1 MRRWCVLAAV
11 AVLMGPGAASAADLQ
26 QLQVRVIQLEAKV
39 RELSVVRPVVRP
51 STVGALRQRVRTLE
65 LQVAGMQQAITRLEN
80 RVAGPGGD
88 KPR

>member
-11 AVLMGPGAASAADLQ
+11 AVLMGPGAASAAELQ
-26 QLQVRVIQLEAKV
+26 QLQAKVFQLEAKV
-39 RELSVVRPVVRP
+39 RVLSAVRPEVRS
-51 STVGALRQRVRTLE
+51 STVGALRQRVLTLE

>member
-11 AVLMGPGAASAADLQ
+11 AVLMGPGAASAADPQ
-26 QLQVRVIQLEAKV
+26 QLQVRVFQLEAKV
-39 RELSVVRPVVRP
+39 RELSAVRPVVRP
-51 STVGALRQRVRTLE
+51 PAVETLRQRVQTLE
-65 LQVAGMQQAITRLEN
+65 LQVAGMLQAITRLEN